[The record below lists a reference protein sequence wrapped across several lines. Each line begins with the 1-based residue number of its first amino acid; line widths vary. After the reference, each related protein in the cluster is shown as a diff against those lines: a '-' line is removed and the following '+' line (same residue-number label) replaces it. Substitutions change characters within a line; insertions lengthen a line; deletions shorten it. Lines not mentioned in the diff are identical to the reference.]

1 MFTSTLPKSIH
12 PQFGAQ
18 LWPLLVM
25 LVLLAPATQAQT
37 TAFTYQGKLT
47 DAGNPANGNY
57 DLQFKLF
64 DAVSGG
70 AQIGSSLTSTNV
82 SVVAGIFTVTLDFG
96 SAAFSGAN
104 RFLEISVR
112 LTGSG
117 SFTTLS
123 PRQAITS
130 TPYAIQSLNA
140 INATNAQL
148 LSGFNFSHFVQFD
161 VNNNVGIGTGLPAG
175 KMEVQDLNGAIAFL
189 GTGASR
195 GIIGRL
201 GVISCAGTYGV
212 GGCAGTTGG
221 AGVLG
226 DSDSG
231 IGVQARSNTG
241 RAVQG
246 FSTSGIGVIGD
257 STARGVVG
265 TLSGGSCAGTYAVG
279 GCGGTTG
286 DGVLAR
292 SGTGPGGASFAALHA
307 YNTASGDLFIGE
319 VGSSASFRV
328 ARIDGNGRGYF
339 NGGTQ
344 GSGADYADSMPTT
357 DEAARLE
364 PGDVL
369 VIDPQH
375 GYAVR
380 QSRAANSRLV
390 AGVYSTQP
398 SFLGTGKHGL
408 DDSLA
413 GEVPVALVGIVP
425 TKVSAENGPI
435 HIGDLLVT
443 ASLPGHAMKARPRVV
458 KGVVIYPTGAILG
471 KALEPLQRGTG
482 VIKVLVTL
490 R

>member
-1 MFTSTLPKSIH
+1 MSKSQH
-12 PQFGAQ
+12 RENLCPVA
-18 LWPLLVM
+18 LLVA
-25 LVLLAPATQAQT
+25 LLLAGVTSYAQT

-47 DAGNPANGNY
+47 DSNLPANGSY
-57 DLQFKLF
+57 DFQFKLF
-64 DAVSGG
+64 DALTGG
-70 AQIGSSLTSTNV
+70 TQIGSTLSPPNV
-82 SVVAGIFTVTLDFG
+82 PVSNGVFTVTLDFG
-96 SAAFSGAN
+96 SAAFPGAN
-104 RFLEISVR
+104 RFLDISVR
-112 LTGSG
+112 LAGGGAFIVLT
-117 SFTTLS
+117 
-123 PRQAITS
+123 PRQPITS

-140 INATNAQL
+140 ANASNAQL

-175 KMEVQDLNGAIAFL
+175 KMEVQDLSGAIAFL
-189 GTGASR
+189 GTAASR
-195 GIIGRL
+195 GVIGRL
-201 GVISCAGTYGV
+201 GAISCAGTYGV
-212 GGCAGTTGG
+212 GGCAGTSGG

-231 IGVQARSNTG
+231 IGLQGRSNTG

-257 STARGVVG
+257 STTRGVVG
-265 TLSGGSCAGTYAVG
+265 TLSMGSCAGTYAVG

-292 SGTGPGGASFAALHA
+292 SGTAAGGASFAALHA
-307 YNTASGDLFIGE
+307 FNTASGDLFIGE
-319 VGSSASFRV
+319 VGSATSFRV
-328 ARIDGNGRGYF
+328 ARIDGTGRGF
-339 NGGTQ
+339 FDGGTQ

-357 DEAARLE
+357 DDRAKLE

-369 VIDPQH
+369 AIDPQH

-380 QSRAANSRLV
+380 QSREANSRLV

-398 SFLGTGKHGL
+398 SFLGVGKHGI
-408 DDSLA
+408 DDSLD

-435 HIGDLLVT
+435 RIGDLLVT
-443 ASLPGHAMKARPRVV
+443 ASLPGHAMRARPRVV

-471 KALEPLQRGTG
+471 KALEPLRQGTG